1 MKMEINNPVLNKASF
16 FYKNDD
22 NGDNTNS
29 HYSQASHS
37 KTVIANQDVELNQLE
52 YLRNRNEDLVRKNK
66 KLIQAME
73 TPAGSEKANQ
83 QAEKINNNERLL
95 SFADALR
102 GGQQIESQEIASY
115 LDILDYE
122 GKNREVTARKIRKMR
137 SAIDKYTEE
146 NIPGAKNSLFNNT
159 NASQIKSSREIA
171 ISLYE
176 SITNINKDY
185 LKVFQDSAKS
195 YADALRELN
204 EILASFKDAIKTD
217 KDTIEFKFDETKK
230 IIDKLIALKDKY
242 KDRRLVPAEGYLK
255 NQGEAEAWFRQ
266 LGLNNKKCIFDD
278 GKNIYLKMDISFID
292 EIINQFPKV
301 SDKKGE
307 KKFLSDV
314 KYNSAR
320 WAAWQSGFDQ
330 FKTEAQT
337 ISQTVTQKYSN
348 ANAIYDNVIKILTN
362 TIRQLQES
370 NKSFLTI

>member
-1 MKMEINNPVLNKASF
+1 MEIYNPFINQASI

-22 NGDNTNS
+22 NVDNADSNS
-29 HYSQASHS
+29 SQVRNK
-37 KTVIANQDVELNQLE
+37 KTVIANQNVGLNQLK

-66 KLIQAME
+66 KLIQIME
-73 TPAGSEKANQ
+73 NPASSEKSNQ
-83 QAEKINNNERLL
+83 QAEKINNHERLL
-95 SFADALR
+95 SSADALR
-102 GGQQIESQEIASY
+102 GGQQIENQAIAQFLAS
-115 LDILDYE
+115 LDYE
-122 GKNREVTARKIRKMR
+122 GKDSEETARKIRTMR
-137 SAIDKYTEE
+137 SVIDQYKEE
-146 NIPGAKNSLFNNT
+146 NLPGAKNSLSS
-159 NASQIKSSREIA
+159 NANVSQVKSSREIA

-176 SITNINKDY
+176 CITNINKDY

-230 IIDKLIALKDKY
+230 IIDKLIALKKKY
-242 KDRRLVPAEGYLK
+242 QDRRLVPAEGYLK
-255 NQGEAEAWFRQ
+255 NRAEADAWFRQ
-266 LGLNNKKCIFDD
+266 LGLNDEKCIFGD
-278 GKNIYLKMDISFID
+278 KINFYLKMDISFID
-292 EIINQFPKV
+292 EIINHFPKL
-301 SDKKGE
+301 SDKEGD

-362 TIRQLQES
+362 TIRELQES

>member
-1 MKMEINNPVLNKASF
+1 MEINNPVLNKASF

>member
-146 NIPGAKNSLFNNT
+146 NIPGAKNSLFKNT

-362 TIRQLQES
+362 TIRELQES

>member
-1 MKMEINNPVLNKASF
+1 M
-16 FYKNDD
+16 
-22 NGDNTNS
+22 
-29 HYSQASHS
+29 
-37 KTVIANQDVELNQLE
+37 
-52 YLRNRNEDLVRKNK
+52 
-66 KLIQAME
+66 
-73 TPAGSEKANQ
+73 
-83 QAEKINNNERLL
+83 
-95 SFADALR
+95 
-102 GGQQIESQEIASY
+102 
-115 LDILDYE
+115 
-122 GKNREVTARKIRKMR
+122 
-137 SAIDKYTEE
+137 
-146 NIPGAKNSLFNNT
+146 PGAKNSLFNNT

-337 ISQTVTQKYSN
+337 MTQKYSN

-362 TIRQLQES
+362 TIRELQES